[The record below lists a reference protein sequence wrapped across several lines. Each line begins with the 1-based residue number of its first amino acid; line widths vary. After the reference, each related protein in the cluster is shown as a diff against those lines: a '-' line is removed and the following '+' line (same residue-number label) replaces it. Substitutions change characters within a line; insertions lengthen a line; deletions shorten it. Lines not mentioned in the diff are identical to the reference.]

1 MSDQKI
7 FIAPFVG
14 GINTELTTVEELP
27 VNTSDELNCTIFPER
42 IRGRRYGFDIER
54 DGQLFP
60 VTIAQSGK
68 ILEPIDENDPDIHKL
83 QDVMFS
89 AFYWKNVGKTDLDI
103 LVVQAGWYLYFFSA
117 LNKPFEPVSRYQLGT
132 IKSFVNLEEYVVD
145 KALFNQN
152 RVNMTTGDG
161 TLIVVSKYL
170 RPVRIVF
177 DEPTQSFSV
186 SEIELMY
193 RDFEGVDDGLGI
205 EDTPSSLTRAH
216 NYNLTNQGWTIS
228 AINQYYT
235 DTGVYPSNN
244 LQWFIGKDN
253 SGQFNTQRLLQTY
266 FGNSAAPR
274 GHYILEYFT
283 RFRSAAAGIYSG
295 AARKATYNYNKFD
308 IKNRSLVPY
317 PVSSITLTFPNSKGI
332 AVQAYLTFN
341 QIERKSGKRNHVRY
355 KGRTVY
361 YVEGLNNNG
370 NWVQL
375 ATRTSIQGT
384 DHSTPIDF
392 SWQNTTVYKQYRI
405 RALFSKETDQNYSYD
420 TRPYNINAVAEMPI
434 GSDGDAFP
442 YTGPN
447 WRVTDV
453 AFLGGRYFYLAG
465 DTVLFSQ
472 VVDENN
478 NGYDKCYQDADPT
491 SEEISDMLPTDGGVI
506 RFKTMGDGASLI
518 TFNRGVLVFGR
529 DVVYV
534 IASPSDGLFTAT
546 DYDIVELSRAG
557 ICGPKSPVSTG
568 DSVYYWSPMGI
579 YKIGVNQ
586 YTGSSLVAQ
595 NITQPTIQSFYNNI
609 SQFSKDRAVGC
620 FDYTNNRIYWYYP
633 TNEDFPWSLDGCL
646 VYDLNYNAFM
656 PQKISVGS
664 GTGNDEGGE
673 IQYLSYPFQVLSSYQ
688 IVPTQW
694 LRAGD
699 MRVVAS
705 EDGMKDGNGNT
716 ITVSSYPEYLLE
728 SVGNPG
734 TFTKVYYDTVNDKY
748 FPWSTIYN
756 ETQSDDDWYIVWTDG
771 YAYET
776 DGSIVDFGDLPDSK
790 RYTITATGEYKY
802 SYQGISESQ
811 TPDYQGVTA
820 VDETNKYNRYVS
832 IQHLITSISKED
844 TDYRLKVG
852 FGDYNSREF
861 IDFSTNPFN
870 SYMVSRPINVQDTYF
885 NKQAPIMQ
893 TLFKRTEEAKT
904 TKKNV
909 YISASGAMLRIR
921 WGWSQADKSNR
932 WDIVQNGYRPQ
943 KDFLYDEYVES
954 RLHVRGRG
962 KAFQVEISNDY
973 NKDFRLA
980 GINLIVRV

>member
-42 IRGRRYGFDIER
+42 IRGRRYGFDIEH
-54 DGQLFP
+54 DGQLFQADTSQANDLLKP
-60 VTIAQSGK
+60 V
-68 ILEPIDENDPDIHKL
+68 DESDPDIHKV
-83 QDVMFS
+83 QDTMFS
-89 AFYWKNVGKTDLDI
+89 AFFWKNVGKTDLDI
-103 LVVQAGWYLYFFSA
+103 LVVQSGWFLYFFSA
-117 LNKPFEPVSRYQLGT
+117 LNKPFEPLTVDANGCISSY
-132 IKSFVNLEEYVVD
+132 VNLEEYVVD

-161 TLIVVSKYL
+161 SLIVVSKYL

-177 DEPTQSFSV
+177 NETSQSFSV
-186 SEIELMY
+186 TAIELMY
-193 RDFEGVDDGLGI
+193 RDFEGVDDGLAI
-205 EDTPSSLTRAH
+205 DETPPNLSRAH
-216 NYNLTNQGWTIS
+216 NYNLTNQGWTVS
-228 AINQYYT
+228 AINKYYT
-235 DTGVYPSNN
+235 DTGKYPSNN
-244 LQWFIGKDN
+244 LQWYVGKDN
-253 SGQFNTQRLLQTY
+253 SGAFDTQRLLQTY

-274 GHYILEYFT
+274 GHYLLEYFT

-295 AARKATYNYNKFD
+295 AARQTSYNYNKFD
-308 IKNRSLVPY
+308 IRHRSLEPY
-317 PVSSITLTFPNSKGI
+317 ALGSITLTFPNSQGI
-332 AVQAYLTFN
+332 ATQAYLTFYTL
-341 QIERKSGKRNHVRY
+341 ERKSGKRGHVRY
-355 KGRTVY
+355 AGRIEY
-361 YVEGLNNNG
+361 FVEGLNNSNT
-370 NWVQL
+370 WVQL
-375 ATRTSIQGT
+375 DSRISIQGT
-384 DHSTPIDF
+384 NHYTPIEF

-405 RALFSKETDQNYSYD
+405 RAVFSKEVDQSYSYD
-420 TRPYNINAVAEMPI
+420 TRPYNINCVATCPI

-442 YTGPN
+442 YHGPN

-478 NGYDKCYQDADPT
+478 EGYDKCYQEADPT

-506 RFKTMGDGASLI
+506 RFKTMGSGTSLT

-595 NITQPTIQSFYNNI
+595 NITQPTIQSLYNNI

-633 TNEDFPWSLDGCL
+633 TDERFPWSLDSCI

-656 PQKISVGS
+656 PQKLSI
-664 GTGNDEGGE
+664 GTGTDTNDVGE
-673 IQYLSYPFQVLSSYQ
+673 IQYLTYPFQVLSSYR
-688 IVPTQW
+688 ITPTQW

-705 EDGMKDGNGNT
+705 QEGMQDDNGNR
-716 ITVSSYPEYLLE
+716 INVSSYPEYLLE
-728 SVGNPG
+728 NVGNPG
-734 TFTKVYYDTVNDKY
+734 TFITVYYDEANDKY
-748 FPWSTIYN
+748 FTWSTIYN
-756 ETQSDDDWYIVWTDG
+756 EEQENSDWYTVWTDG
-771 YAYET
+771 YAYKT
-776 DGSIVDFGDLPDSK
+776 DGTIVDFGSLPDSQ
-790 RYTITATGEYKY
+790 RYTITATESYKY
-802 SYQGISESQ
+802 SYQGISEDD

-820 VDETNKYNRYVS
+820 VDETSLYNRYVS
-832 IQHLITSISKED
+832 IQHLITSIDKKD
-844 TDYRLKVG
+844 TDYVLKFG
-852 FGDYNSREF
+852 FGDYNSREY
-861 IDFSTNPFN
+861 IDFSRNSYD

-904 TKKNV
+904 TVKNK

-921 WGWSQADKSNR
+921 WGWSQEEQSNR

-943 KDFLYDEYVES
+943 KDFLHDEYVES

-962 KAFQVEISNDY
+962 KAFQVEVRNDY